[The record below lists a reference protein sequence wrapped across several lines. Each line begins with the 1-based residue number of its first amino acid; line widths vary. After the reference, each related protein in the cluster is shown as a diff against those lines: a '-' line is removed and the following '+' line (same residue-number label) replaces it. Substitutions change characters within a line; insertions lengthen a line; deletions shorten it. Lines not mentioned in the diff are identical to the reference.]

1 MRASVV
7 ARKSLRYVDTGY
19 RRARVEV
26 RYYAEVPGPKIPAAG
41 DCFLAPSKRNR
52 EVLAQ
57 NGYLAELGI
66 IADEVCTDRSH
77 ILKLIHIARAE
88 MMDIA
93 SRQ

>member
-1 MRASVV
+1 MV

-57 NGYLAELGI
+57 NGYLER
-66 IADEVCTDRSH
+66 DEFRFDHIRHLRSS
-77 ILKLIHIARAE
+77 LRTRPA
-88 MMDIA
+88 
-93 SRQ
+93 